1 MIHIQDL
8 ELDAAFSLGLLKG
21 KLFKKI
27 LFKIEKQ
34 IYKIFEV
41 VGTISEGMIDK
52 LEEKG
57 INKNKIYYLPNWI
70 DPKNFKEKKK
80 KEDFPIF
87 IEKHSKC
94 SQKLL

>member
-1 MIHIQDL
+1 
-8 ELDAAFSLGLLKG
+8 
-21 KLFKKI
+21 
-27 LFKIEKQ
+27 
-34 IYKIFEV
+34 
-41 VGTISEGMIDK
+41 MIDK